1 MKDQYVQKFRNL
13 GRYEEAKKLELEII
27 KAFEEI
33 HGRSHEITLRA
44 KSEYAKRMSNV
55 GDDAEA

>member
-1 MKDQYVQKFRNL
+1 MQKFRNL